1 MAVLKSKRTWLIA
14 LVAVLV
20 VGVGVAVWSVT
31 AQAAQRERVA
41 AWDAAAE
48 ELAATLTEAE
58 TVAGDARLVLAD
70 AVLAEWEDAAV
81 DDLEGSLDALD
92 AEVTAVEGEFA
103 WLVGIGSTPQSGAQ
117 SGSQSGTQSGA
128 VLGGAWTVEEVDA
141 QEKIP
146 ESTDAMLAATTGLT
160 QKVAT
165 VADQTALV
173 ESGVNDL
180 ILSNAQTAYEAAVKA
195 ADEGVA
201 AAQALLKESDGKVA
215 NEAVRVAL
223 SDAVANVSTL
233 LKDEVKVSELD
244 EVDGIKEATTALV
257 DATVALGKQAAATA
271 ADMATKAGAEAAAVS
286 TGSSTSGTSSRSS
299 SGGSYSA
306 SGSSGSSGSSGGSSS
321 WSSGASSGGGS
332 VSTTPSKPSTPTA
345 PSKPT
350 TPTTPTA
357 PSKPTTPPSG
367 GGGGGD
373 YWFPGGT
380 LCTSSDGST
389 WEPDANGNC

>member
-1 MAVLKSKRTWLIA
+1 MSELVGNIELWIERGCVMAVLKSKRTWLIA

-31 AQAAQRERVA
+31 ARAAQRERVA

-70 AVLAEWEDAAV
+70 AGLAEWEDAAV
-81 DDLEGSLDALD
+81 DDLEGSLAALD
-92 AEVTAVEGEFA
+92 AEVTAVEGEFP

-117 SGSQSGTQSGA
+117 SGA
-128 VLGGAWTVEEVDA
+128 VLGGAWTVGEVDA

-165 VADQTALV
+165 VTGQTALV

-257 DATVALGKQAAATA
+257 DATAALGKQAAATA

-306 SGSSGSSGSSGGSSS
+306 SGSSGSSGSAGGSSS
-321 WSSGASSGGGS
+321 WSSGSSSGGGS
-332 VSTTPSKPSTPTA
+332 ASTTPSKPS
-345 PSKPT
+345 
-350 TPTTPTA
+350 TPTA

-373 YWFPGGT
+373 YWFPGHSG
-380 LCTSSDGST
+380 CMSSDGST

>member
-1 MAVLKSKRTWLIA
+1 M
-14 LVAVLV
+14 
-20 VGVGVAVWSVT
+20 G
-31 AQAAQRERVA
+31 
-41 AWDAAAE
+41 
-48 ELAATLTEAE
+48 
-58 TVAGDARLVLAD
+58 
-70 AVLAEWEDAAV
+70 
-81 DDLEGSLDALD
+81 
-92 AEVTAVEGEFA
+92 
-103 WLVGIGSTPQSGAQ
+103 
-117 SGSQSGTQSGA
+117 
-128 VLGGAWTVEEVDA
+128 EVDA

-165 VADQTALV
+165 VTGQTALV

-201 AAQALLKESDGKVA
+201 TAQALLNESDGKVA

-257 DATVALGKQAAATA
+257 DATAALGKQAAATA

-321 WSSGASSGGGS
+321 WSSGSSSGGGS

-373 YWFPGGT
+373 YWFPGHTG
-380 LCTSSDGST
+380 CMSSDGST

>member
-1 MAVLKSKRTWLIA
+1 MVVLKSKRTWLIA

-70 AVLAEWEDAAV
+70 AVLAKWEDAAV
-81 DDLEGSLDALD
+81 DDLEGSLDSLD
-92 AEVTAVEGEFA
+92 EEVTAVEGEFP
-103 WLVGIGSTPQSGAQ
+103 WLVGIGSTPQSGA
-117 SGSQSGTQSGA
+117 QSGA

-165 VADQTALV
+165 VADQATLV
-173 ESGVNDL
+173 ESGLNDL
-180 ILSNAQTAYEAAVKA
+180 ILSNAQAAYEAAVKA

-257 DATVALGKQAAATA
+257 DATAALGKQAAATA

-306 SGSSGSSGSSGGSSS
+306 SGSSGSAGGSSS

-332 VSTTPSKPSTPTA
+332 VSTTPTTPTA

-373 YWFPGGT
+373 YWFPGHSG
-380 LCTSSDGST
+380 CMSSDGST